1 MISLYI
7 PKNPIGFVKSE
18 NDLVKEIEKSFEVI
32 EHISLNKTNFVI
44 VFAKSKKGEK

>member
-18 NDLVKEIEKSFEVI
+18 NELVKEIEKNFKVI
-32 EHISLNKTNFVI
+32 EYISLNKTNFVI
-44 VFAKSKKGEK
+44 VFAKRKNKK